1 MPSFLSFPRGRY
13 TRRMLAL
20 VSVAAVTAGFVVAAK
35 AQPATAPD
43 LGATM
48 PPIPSDATVSVG
60 YSTKDVP
67 QR

>member
-20 VSVAAVTAGFVVAAK
+20 LSVAAITAGFVVAAK
-35 AQPATAPD
+35 AQSATAPYP
-43 LGATM
+43 GATM
-48 PPIPSDATVSVG
+48 PPIPSDATVGVG
-60 YSTKDVP
+60 YSTKDMP